1 MRSGISMIELVI
13 SIVVMGIVVASVPL
27 VLNQVN
33 ENDTHAL
40 QQEAIM
46 SAKTKIANVLA
57 YDWDENSYQNTGA
70 RKAYIVRVSAQGDS
84 ELNTTK
90 AFGART
96 VRVGN
101 ALAPGSREFNT
112 TATATAVASL
122 GQEGT
127 VFDDV
132 DDFHGQTSALVQGN
146 INAPFSDAGNLD
158 YLFDLN
164 LTTTVNYANDSATYS
179 SRVLNNFTF
188 NPAATANTTNIKVI
202 NVTVQGAQQ
211 DIVLRAFTSN
221 IGEIK
226 PLDKRIFE

>member
-1 MRSGISMIELVI
+1 MRNAISMIELVVA
-13 SIVVMGIVVASVPL
+13 IVVMGIVVASIPL
-27 VLNQVN
+27 LLNQVN
-33 ENDTHAL
+33 ENDAYTL

-46 SAKTKIANVLA
+46 SAKTKIANILA
-57 YDWDENSYQNTGA
+57 YDWDENSYQDTGA
-70 RKAYIVRVSAQGDS
+70 RKAYIVRVSNQGDT

-90 AFGART
+90 MFGVKT

-101 ALAPGSREFNT
+101 ALTPGSREFNT
-112 TATATAVASL
+112 TATATTVAAL

-132 DDFHGQTSALVQGN
+132 DDFHGQASTLVLGDIN
-146 INAPFSDAGNLD
+146 IAFSDAGNLD

-164 LTTTVNYANDSATYS
+164 LTTTVNYASDSGTYS
-179 SRVLNNFTF
+179 SRVLNDFTF
-188 NPAATANTTNIKVI
+188 SPTAVVSSTNIKVV
-202 NVTVQGAQQ
+202 NVTVRGAEQ